1 MNPVMVWSNGN
12 IRLVQLPLVAAL
24 TVLMNS
30 SIIGVRFIDM
40 QRYVRSWSVD
50 DAEATE
56 RWENIQAVI
65 ESSGNFVDVN
75 SMASHG
81 GIDNAEMLFSDT
93 DSDSDCDSDSDSE
106 EEEDENW

>member
-1 MNPVMVWSNGN
+1 
-12 IRLVQLPLVAAL
+12 
-24 TVLMNS
+24 MNS
-30 SIIGVRFIDM
+30 SIIGVCYVDM
-40 QRYVRSWSVD
+40 QRYVKSWSVD

-75 SMASHG
+75 SMASRG
-81 GIDNAEMLFSDT
+81 GADNAEMLFSDDT
-93 DSDSDCDSDSDSE
+93 DSDSDSDSE

>member
-1 MNPVMVWSNGN
+1 
-12 IRLVQLPLVAAL
+12 
-24 TVLMNS
+24 MNS
-30 SIIGVRFIDM
+30 SIIGVCFIDM

-50 DAEATE
+50 DAAASE

-81 GIDNAEMLFSDT
+81 GADNAEMLFSDDT
-93 DSDSDCDSDSDSE
+93 DSDSDCDCDSDSDSE

>member
-1 MNPVMVWSNGN
+1 
-12 IRLVQLPLVAAL
+12 
-24 TVLMNS
+24 
-30 SIIGVRFIDM
+30 VRFIDM